1 MLWRQAVVL
10 GMVCII
16 LRTGAQAN
24 QPPIFTQGMDYQ
36 QIPEDTAVGST
47 VYTLSATDADG
58 DTLTY
63 GVSGQ
68 VSNNLFIVDPSS
80 GVVTLKTPLDRELT
94 DEYQI
99 TVTVS
104 DGTNPQVVQT
114 PTIFITDA
122 NDNSPVFQGIPYEVS
137 VNESDVSQTSIFR
150 VTATD
155 ADQGIGGTVSYFLEA
170 GDESKFEVDRPTGVV
185 NLKEELDY
193 EESSVYQLRIRA
205 QDGGGSY
212 QGTQVF
218 QSSTTVL
225 IVNVVDQDDQ
235 PPLFLGQPFSTQ
247 VNEDTP
253 LGTSIIT
260 INARDGDYGI
270 DNPIV
275 YSTEGDDGTFSIDSI
290 TGVISLARTLDRES
304 KTDEGGVYSF
314 DVQARENSIEAR
326 TTNTSVRITVVD
338 VNDQIPTFYNGT
350 GNSPQNYFT
359 ATIPEGTS
367 AGIPL
372 GGLDMRVED
381 NDEGD
386 NGRFTLTLD
395 EEGSRYFEVVPS
407 TVYGQ
412 AAVNIRV
419 KNSRLLDY
427 ETLQSVQFKVIARED
442 LAAEHYNST
451 ATVLVTLE
459 DTNDNS
465 PVFNQSKY
473 DLSVAENSPDG
484 TVVGT
489 ITATDLDS
497 GEFAEIAYS
506 LQGSGSEK
514 FAVNNLTGVITVAKG
529 DELDRET
536 IPFYFLT
543 LLAEDGGGRASNVQL
558 QITLLDVNDEA
569 PTFQRS
575 SNKVY
580 IQEDAA
586 AFDEPLQ
593 VLAVDRD
600 EGTNK
605 VIKYSIISGNDHDN
619 FTIDEDSGVIDLT
632 QPLDYEALGGGD
644 EFHLVVQAKDEGQP
658 PLNSTT
664 TVIVVVEDINDNDPF
679 FLEDMVNTTVSEAAA
694 ADTLVVKLNAT
705 DEDSGFNGRIDY
717 RIASGSKDK
726 FYITNDGEI
735 KVSPGGRVPL
745 DRDLYGDG
753 YTLIVTATDRGNPDQ
768 KTGTATVFITI
779 EDINNKDPVFVS
791 SEKTDTLPEYPN
803 TTYPS
808 KLADMPAVDSDI
820 DSSLE
825 YTITSIMA
833 QDENGQ
839 VVTVGSNLFNI
850 TSKGEVWVNGELD
863 REFAE
868 DYVLRLEVNDTAAP
882 WPGEQTAT
890 ATLTIIL
897 QDVNDN
903 APKFS
908 SDEIEQNIQEQLPIG
923 QLLATITA
931 NDPDKGPNG
940 EVMFSL
946 TGTNLLAIDSS
957 TGQIKVNSTIDREYG
972 QWLNFTVT
980 AKDGGNPPK
989 STDKSY
995 NWRVSDTNDND
1006 PKFEQP
1012 SYSGEVSENATV
1024 GTSVLTVTATDA
1036 DFGQFGAVR
1045 YSLVPVDSNFTIHPD
1060 RGEISVD
1067 GKLDR
1072 EMEEQVTLT
1081 VTATDNPGGSENNQR
1096 EKSVEVTIKLLDVND
1111 EAPTFSQN
1119 IYTEYIQEDEV
1130 AGTSIITLQAVDRDS
1145 AGPNSQIEYTILAGN
1160 EAGVFTVGR
1169 DSGIMTTLKP
1179 PGLAPGQDINV
1190 TVLASDK
1197 GSPIRSSTTI
1207 VRVKILDTND
1217 NAPIFVYPA
1226 ANASTTVLENE
1237 PVGTFVVR
1245 VLATDEDEAQNGNV
1259 TYYFDPSDEYNGDR
1273 ANFTLDPISGNL
1285 TTKVVLDREEKAQ
1298 YVLYIQARDAGF
1310 PPLTGATV
1318 IRVHVGDVPD
1328 TDPVFKP
1335 QLDPVTGEV
1344 VPQTLTVG
1352 ENLVPGTVVG
1362 FVLNAFDADEGAT
1375 IFYYIVGGDPNGYF
1389 DLNKNTGEIKTTRTF
1404 DREAEASY
1412 TLVVKASNN
1421 ASYSVPGGSRR
1432 RKRDIAYDPAD
1443 PTLQEVIIEIG
1454 DQNDEPPRFTKK
1466 EYTAGITTEFKF
1478 GDAVTV
1484 VTAIDPDAGNNS
1496 VVTYT
1501 ITRQLYF
1508 DRDSEGNLM
1517 STPKDATGT
1526 FNIESDTG
1534 QIVTGKVF
1542 SSDEKGYYTLNVSA
1556 RDIGGQS
1563 DNASV
1568 EIYLLREDQRVKIVF
1583 QRTPDEVRAFKD
1595 EFAALL
1601 SNITGAIINVDDIQ
1615 FHTTDDQQ
1623 TDELRTD
1630 MFIHGVDRTTG
1641 LIMDKERLIELIDAN
1656 YEFLVRLLRDYN
1668 VVEYQVAVPQVQDV
1682 TYDNLII
1689 AIAAMAGILVI
1700 SIALIATVCVCWT
1713 SRLKRELRA
1722 SQAMLYSTKDVI
1734 PDLSEKDAL
1743 QVPGTNQ
1750 FAIDGSNPMWGK
1762 EVYVNEIAEESDSD
1776 DSLDDNEVDV
1786 KSPQAPSAPP
1796 RDDYADE
1803 EITVNLYNDEY
1814 DNYTKFPPGYAN
1826 GNFILDA
1833 ALKEHEDAK
1842 RNGPHRNFS
1851 LETTEI

>member
-80 GVVTLKTPLDRELT
+80 GVVTLKTPLDR
-94 DEYQI
+94 
-99 TVTVS
+99 
-104 DGTNPQVVQT
+104 
-114 PTIFITDA
+114 
-122 NDNSPVFQGIPYEVS
+122 
-137 VNESDVSQTSIFR
+137 ESDVSQTSIFR

-484 TVVGT
+484 TAVGT

-664 TVIVVVEDINDNDPF
+664 TVIVVV
-679 FLEDMVNTTVSEAAA
+679 EDMVNTTVSEAAA

-1352 ENLVPGTVVG
+1352 ENLAPGTVVG

-1375 IFYYIVGGDPNGYF
+1375 IFYYIVGGDPSGYF

-1421 ASYSVPGGSRR
+1421 ASYTVPGGSRR

-1454 DQNDEPPRFTKK
+1454 DQNDEAPKFTKK

-1595 EFAALL
+1595 EFAADDSLDDNEVDVK
-1601 SNITGAIINVDDIQ
+1601 SPQAPSAPPRDDYADEEITVNLYNDEYDNYTKFPPGYANGNFILDAALKEHEDAKRNDDIQ

>member
-1 MLWRQAVVL
+1 MLWRQVVVL
-10 GMVCII
+10 GVVGI
-16 LRTGAQAN
+16 LLGTGAQAN
-24 QPPIFTQGMDYQ
+24 QPPIFTRGMDYQ
-36 QIPEDTAVGST
+36 QIPEDTAVGAT

-58 DTLTY
+58 DILSY
-63 GVSGQ
+63 GVLGQ
-68 VSNNLFIVDPSS
+68 VSNNLFMVDSSS
-80 GVVTLKTPLDRELT
+80 GDVTLRTALDRELQ

-104 DGTNPQVVQT
+104 DGTNPVVEQN

-122 NDNSPVFQGIPYEVS
+122 NDNSPVFQGIPYEVN
-137 VNESDVSQTSIFR
+137 VKENDMTQTSIFR

-170 GDESKFEVDRPTGVV
+170 GDETKFEVDRPTGVV

-193 EESSVYQLRIRA
+193 ESSSVYQLRIRA
-205 QDGGGSY
+205 QDGGGSLD
-212 QGTQVF
+212 GSQVF

-225 IVNVVDQDDQ
+225 IVNVVDEDDQ

-270 DNPIV
+270 NNPIV
-275 YSTEGDDGTFSIDSI
+275 YSTEGDDGTFSIDST
-290 TGVISLARTLDRES
+290 TGVISLAKMLDRES
-304 KTDEGGVYSF
+304 KRDEGGVYSF
-314 DVQARENSIEAR
+314 DVQARENSNDSR
-326 TTNTSVRITVVD
+326 STNTSVRITVVD
-338 VNDQIPTFYNGT
+338 VNDQIPTFYNGS
-350 GNSPQNYFT
+350 GDSPQDYFT

-381 NDEGD
+381 NDEGN

-395 EEGSRYFEVVPS
+395 EEGSKYFQVVPS

-419 KNSRLLDY
+419 KNSELLDY

-442 LAAEHYNST
+442 LAVEHFSSNV
-451 ATVLVTLE
+451 TVLVTLE

-465 PVFNQSKY
+465 PWFNQSKY
-473 DLSVAENSPDG
+473 DLTVAENSPDG

-497 GEFAEIAYS
+497 GIFAEITYS
-506 LQGSGSEK
+506 LQGSGSDK
-514 FAVNNLTGVITVAKG
+514 FAVNNLTGQITVAQG
-529 DELDRET
+529 NQLDRET
-536 IPFYFLT
+536 IPLYFLT

-558 QITLLDVNDEA
+558 QITLTDVNDNA
-569 PTFQRS
+569 PAFQRS
-575 SNKVY
+575 STFKVY
-580 IQEDAA
+580 IQEDATS
-586 AFDEPLQ
+586 FDEPLQ
-593 VLAVDRD
+593 VQAVDRD
-600 EGTNK
+600 EGINQNIT
-605 VIKYSIISGNDHDN
+605 YSIIDGNDMNN
-619 FTIDEDSGVIDLT
+619 FTIDENSGIISLT
-632 QPLDYEALGGGD
+632 QPLDYEALDGPD
-644 EFHLVVQAKDEGQP
+644 EFHLVVQAMDEGQP

-664 TVIVVVEDINDNDPF
+664 TVIVVVEDINDNDPVF
-679 FLEDMVNTTVSEAAA
+679 QQNVVNATVPEDAQG
-694 ADTLVVKLNAT
+694 DTPVVKLNAT

-745 DRDLYGDG
+745 DRDLFGDG
-753 YTLIVTATDRGNPDQ
+753 YTLVVSATDRGNPDQ
-768 KTGTATVFITI
+768 KTGTATVYVTI
-779 EDINNKDPVFVS
+779 EDINNKDPVFTP
-791 SEKTDTLPEYPN
+791 SEKTDSLPEYPD
-803 TTYPS
+803 TPYPS
-808 KLADMPAVDSDI
+808 KLADMSAVDSDV
-820 DSSLE
+820 DSNLE
-825 YTITSIMA
+825 YTITSITA

-839 VVTVGSNLFNI
+839 VKTVVPDLFNI
-850 TSKGEVWVNGELD
+850 TNTGEVWVNGELD

-882 WPGEQTAT
+882 WPKEQTAT

-903 APKFS
+903 APEFS
-908 SDEIEQNIQEQLPIG
+908 SDEIEQNIQEQLPVG

-940 EVMFSL
+940 QVIFTL
-946 TGTNLLAIDSS
+946 TGTTLLDIDSL
-957 TGQIKVNSTIDREYG
+957 TGQIKVNNTIDREDG
-972 QWLNFTVT
+972 QWLNFTVI
-980 AKDGGNPPK
+980 AKDGGNPPR
-989 STDKSY
+989 STNKTY
-995 NWRVSDTNDND
+995 HWRVSDTNDND

-1012 SYSGEVSENATV
+1012 SYRGEVSENATV

-1036 DFGQFGAVR
+1036 DFGSFG
-1045 YSLVPVDSNFTIHPD
+1045 T
-1060 RGEISVD
+1060 GEISVE

-1081 VTATDNPGGSENNQR
+1081 VTATDNPGGSESNQR
-1096 EKSVEVTIKLLDVND
+1096 EKSVEVTITLLDVND
-1111 EAPTFSQN
+1111 EAPTFSQKL
-1119 IYTEYIQEDEV
+1119 YTEYIQEDV
-1130 AGTSIITLQAVDRDS
+1130 VGGTSIITLQAVDRDS
-1145 AGPNSQIEYTILAGN
+1145 AGPNSQIEYTIVDGN
-1160 EAGVFTVGR
+1160 ADGVFTI
-1169 DSGIMTTLKP
+1169 DSDTGEMETVKP
-1179 PGLAPGQDINV
+1179 PGLAPGQDFNI
-1190 TVLASDK
+1190 TVLAADK
-1197 GSPIRSSTTI
+1197 GSPIMSSTTI

-1217 NAPIFVYPA
+1217 NPPIFVYPS
-1226 ANASTTVLENE
+1226 ANATIKVLENE

-1245 VLATDEDEAQNGNV
+1245 LHATDEDEAQNGNV

-1273 ANFTLDPISGNL
+1273 ANFTLDAISGNL

-1298 YVLYIQARDAGF
+1298 YVLHIQAKDAGF
-1310 PPLTGATV
+1310 PPLTGNTV
-1318 IRVHVGDVPD
+1318 VRVQVGDVPD
-1328 TDPVFKP
+1328 TDPVFNRP
-1335 QLDPVTGEV
+1335 LDPVTGEV
-1344 VPQTLTVG
+1344 VPQTLTVD
-1352 ENLVPGTVVG
+1352 ENLAPGAPVG
-1362 FVLNAFDADEGAT
+1362 AVLNAVDADEGAT
-1375 IFYYIVGGDPNGYF
+1375 IFYYIVGGDPDGYF
-1389 DLNKNTGEIKTTRTF
+1389 NLDKTTGIITTTRTF
-1404 DREAEASY
+1404 DREAQASY

-1421 ASYSVPGGSRR
+1421 ASYVVPAGNR
-1432 RKRDIAYDPAD
+1432 RKRDIAYDPTD

-1454 DQNDEPPRFTKK
+1454 DMNDEAPRFTKR
-1466 EYTAGITTEFKF
+1466 EYSAGITTQFQF

-1496 VVTYT
+1496 VVTYS
-1501 ITRQLYF
+1501 IDRQQYF
-1508 DRDSEGNLM
+1508 DRDGEGNLM
-1517 STPKDATGT
+1517 STPTDASGT

-1542 SSDEKGYYTLNVSA
+1542 SSDEKGYYTLQVSA
-1556 RDIGGQS
+1556 RDVGGKS

-1630 MFIHGVDRTTG
+1630 MFIHGVDKATG
-1641 LIMDKERLIELIDAN
+1641 LIMDKEKLIELIDAN

-1668 VVEYQVAVPQVQDV
+1668 VVEYQVAVPAKADV

-1689 AIAAMAGILVI
+1689 AIAALTGILVI
-1700 SIALIATVCVCWT
+1700 SVALIATVCTCWT
-1713 SRLKRELRA
+1713 TKLRRELRA

-1734 PDLSEKDAL
+1734 PDLTEKDAL

-1786 KSPQAPSAPP
+1786 KSPQP
-1796 RDDYADE
+1796 RPMDDFGDE
-1803 EITVNLYNDEY
+1803 QEITVNLYNDEY

-1842 RNGPHRNFS
+1842 KNGPHRNFRDLN